1 MEQARQAEA
10 LARLVD
16 LLATSG
22 KLPSVNEPADLA
34 AATARLPAGA
44 VDWAVMMGRQC
55 ADAVVAAMGEGAR
68 WLPEDETRRA
78 IEMEVLSL
86 LRHVAGNA
94 REFQLNPDQISIA
107 HKMARH
113 GLPYERYMGGLRL
126 VQTIVLS
133 ALLDQAADYR
143 PAQARSW
150 LPGAL
155 AATVTRFFDQ
165 SVGAVVSEYL
175 AERQRAIAQTVADRR
190 RIALAL
196 ISGERVAEEVAERTL
211 GICLAHH
218 HLAVILWAE
227 GPNAPAV
234 ARGELEATVA
244 RAANAL
250 HAPAALTISDDR
262 DDRTL
267 LGWITTPVRFS
278 PDYPGVLSRVFA
290 AGEFRVAIGSPE
302 HGADGFR
309 RTHLAARDAERVARQ
324 GVPARIT
331 VYRDVDV
338 LALLSLDPE
347 PARWFVSDQLG
358 QLASPGNDALAD
370 LRATALCYLECG
382 NSLVRTAAVLH
393 VHRNTVLYR
402 LNSIE
407 RMLGRPL
414 GERPLATHAAL
425 TLAQQFGGP
434 LPGS

>member
-165 SVGAVVSEYL
+165 SVGAVVSE
-175 AERQRAIAQTVADRR
+175 
-190 RIALAL
+190 
-196 ISGERVAEEVAERTL
+196 
-211 GICLAHH
+211 
-218 HLAVILWAE
+218 
-227 GPNAPAV
+227 
-234 ARGELEATVA
+234 
-244 RAANAL
+244 
-250 HAPAALTISDDR
+250 
-262 DDRTL
+262 
-267 LGWITTPVRFS
+267 
-278 PDYPGVLSRVFA
+278 
-290 AGEFRVAIGSPE
+290 
-302 HGADGFR
+302 
-309 RTHLAARDAERVARQ
+309 
-324 GVPARIT
+324 
-331 VYRDVDV
+331 
-338 LALLSLDPE
+338 
-347 PARWFVSDQLG
+347 
-358 QLASPGNDALAD
+358 
-370 LRATALCYLECG
+370 
-382 NSLVRTAAVLH
+382 
-393 VHRNTVLYR
+393 
-402 LNSIE
+402 
-407 RMLGRPL
+407 
-414 GERPLATHAAL
+414 
-425 TLAQQFGGP
+425 
-434 LPGS
+434 